1 MNNLDK
7 IILGSVSSLTMT
19 TTLGEM
25 IERSMVKYD
34 TDIREPI
41 DTISIIMASYN
52 EENLIEIATSS
63 VKSQSIIAKY
73 PEYFELILVDS
84 CSKDRTVELAKP
96 FVDKIVTAPR
106 GKLTARNLAT
116 KEAKGNIIVSTD
128 SDSYYP
134 YHWLNTLLRPFND
147 LEHKSIIAAN
157 GNTFDYGIPKI
168 PGKVHTVAYFL
179 DRTIIHP
186 RQMVGRNSA
195 YYKHGFYLSGGFN
208 ESINQFDINAML
220 NEEEVNFG
228 DRLKKFGRIIFK
240 NNASCV
246 HFGGRK
252 IGCRW
257 GLYDREYCN
266 GQGFGKDR
274 F

>member
-1 MNNLDK
+1 MNIFGK
-7 IILGSVSSLTMT
+7 IIIGSISSLTAT
-19 TTLGEM
+19 ATLGEV
-25 IERSMVKYD
+25 IERSMVDYD
-34 TDIREPI
+34 TEIFEPI
-41 DTISIIMASYN
+41 DTISIIMSSYN
-52 EENLIEIATSS
+52 EEDLIEISTSS

-73 PEYFELILVDS
+73 PEYFEFILVDS
-84 CSKDRTVELAKP
+84 GSKDRTVELARP
-96 FVDKIVTAPR
+96 FVDKIITAPR
-106 GKLTARNLAT
+106 GKLTARNIAT

-128 SDSYYP
+128 SDTYYP

-157 GNTFDYGIPKI
+157 GNTFDYGIPMI

-179 DRTIIHP
+179 DRTIVHP

-220 NEEEVNFG
+220 NEEEFG
-228 DRLKKFGRIIFK
+228 FGNRIKKFGRVIFR

-257 GLYDREYCN
+257 GLHNGEYCK
-266 GQGFGKDR
+266 GQEFGKDR